1 MKRGG
6 IRTNRKYVMENGKK
20 VTKFEIQGR
29 KNGVW
34 IPVVERNELKQD
46 MPMVYNT
53 IGEAEKKL
61 LEIHKQIIGKKKP
74 PSKSNDAIMTI
85 PNKET

>member
-6 IRTNRKYVMENGKK
+6 VRTQRKYVIEDGKR
-20 VTKFEIQGR
+20 VIKFIIQGR

-34 IPVVERNELKQD
+34 IPVVEKNSLKQGV
-46 MPMVYNT
+46 PLIYNT

-61 LEIHKQIIGKKKP
+61 KEIHRQIVGKQHAPKNKT
-74 PSKSNDAIMTI
+74 KS
-85 PNKET
+85 

>member
-6 IRTNRKYVMENGKK
+6 IRTQRIYVEEDGKK
-20 VTKFEIQGR
+20 VIKFQIQGR

-34 IPVVERNELKQD
+34 IPVVERNKLKQD
-46 MPMVYNT
+46 VPMVYNT

-61 LEIHKQIIGKKKP
+61 KEIHRQITG
-74 PSKSNDAIMTI
+74 KSNAQK
-85 PNKET
+85 NKAKS

>member
-6 IRTNRKYVMENGKK
+6 IRTNRKYVIEDGKK
-20 VTKFEIQGR
+20 VTKFMIQGR

-34 IPVVERNELKQD
+34 IPVVERNKLKQD
-46 MPMVYNT
+46 VPLVYNT

-61 LEIHKQIIGKKKP
+61 KEIHRQIIGKGNAQKNKA
-74 PSKSNDAIMTI
+74 KS
-85 PNKET
+85 

>member
-6 IRTNRKYVMENGKK
+6 IRTNRKYVIEDGKK
-20 VTKFEIQGR
+20 VTKFMIQGR

-34 IPVVERNELKQD
+34 IPVVERNKLKQD
-46 MPMVYNT
+46 MPLVYNT

-61 LEIHKQIIGKKKP
+61 KEIHRQIIGKGNAQKIKA
-74 PSKSNDAIMTI
+74 KS
-85 PNKET
+85 

>member
-6 IRTNRKYVMENGKK
+6 IRTNRKYVVEDGKK
-20 VTKFEIQGR
+20 VTKFMIQGR

-34 IPVVERNELKQD
+34 IPVVERNKLKQD
-46 MPMVYNT
+46 VPLVYNT

-61 LEIHKQIIGKKKP
+61 KEIHRQIIGKGNAQKNKA
-74 PSKSNDAIMTI
+74 KS
-85 PNKET
+85 